1 MVSGHWGSEE
11 IDQSRE
17 DNSGH
22 SWCLGGLGQGL
33 GGQQELGAPRKPRNG
48 VSAPLAHPWETSEGH
63 QLRPTEPGSGVAV
76 GRTWGI

>member
-1 MVSGHWGSEE
+1 MGTCSVAQGAQLGAPWWPSG
-11 IDQSRE
+11 
-17 DNSGH
+17 
-22 SWCLGGLGQGL
+22 LGG

-76 GRTWGI
+76 GRTWEM